1 MKISC
6 LKLKNFRRYSQEI
19 KIDFD
24 DLTAFVGRNDA
35 GKSTILEALDIF
47 FNDGKGVVKIDKN
60 DINVN
65 ERRNGNT
72 ETVITVCFDDLPN
85 SIELILQ

>member
-1 MKISC
+1 MFDIS
-6 LKLKNFRRYSQEI
+6 KVDGNF
-19 KIDFD
+19 
-24 DLTAFVGRNDA
+24 
-35 GKSTILEALDIF
+35 TIAT
-47 FNDGKGVVKIDKN
+47 KIDKN

>member
-72 ETVITVCFDDLPN
+72 EIAN
-85 SIELILQ
+85 G